1 MTERMTNLDSEL
13 VRRAYEK
20 RVIEEK
26 LERKQQQIF
35 FNKQLEL
42 YLEGKVS
49 FEKLPPSVQQAIYYH
64 KARTENEM
72 DSVQPK

>member
-1 MTERMTNLDSEL
+1 MINLDGEF

-20 RVIEEK
+20 YAIEED

-35 FNKQLEL
+35 FNKHLEL

-49 FEKLPPSVQQAIYYH
+49 FEKLPPPVQQAIYYH
-64 KARTENEM
+64 KARTEN
-72 DSVQPK
+72 DLAS

>member
-1 MTERMTNLDSEL
+1 MINLDGEL

-20 RVIEEK
+20 HVVEED
-26 LERKQQQIF
+26 LERKQQQFF

-49 FEKLPPSVQQAIYYH
+49 FEKLPPPVQQAIYYH
-64 KARTENEM
+64 KTRNEN
-72 DSVQPK
+72 DLAS

>member
-1 MTERMTNLDSEL
+1 MTERIINLDDEL

-20 RVIEEK
+20 HTIEER
-26 LERKQQQIF
+26 LERKQQQFF

-49 FEKLPPSVQQAIYYH
+49 FEKLPPPVQQAIYYH
-64 KARTENEM
+64 KARTEN
-72 DSVQPK
+72 DLAS

>member
-1 MTERMTNLDSEL
+1 MINLDGEL

-20 RVIEEK
+20 HVIEED
-26 LERKQQQIF
+26 LERKQNQFF

-49 FEKLPPSVQQAIYYH
+49 FEKLPPPVQQAIYYH
-64 KARTENEM
+64 EEKKKNEM
-72 DSVQPK
+72 DSI